1 MDEKRRW
8 VPGKAGVLKDW
19 GHRSRVQNEHWAVT
33 LFHGQPGQDGVC
45 ETALISG
52 SAERRL

>member
-19 GHRSRVQNEHWAVT
+19 GHRSRFQNEHWAVT
-33 LFHGQPGQDGVC
+33 LFCGQPGQGGVC